1 MDHEIEIMEF
11 LELLDLMDHERD
23 RIGWSLDKFKQ
34 YVLEKYGK
42 KSRYFLTDEQ
52 LWELYDD
59 LRSQPD
65 KSIIQLPTIGLRK
78 I

>member
-1 MDHEIEIMEF
+1 MDHEIETIEF
-11 LELLDLMDHERD
+11 FELLDLMDREGD
-23 RIGWSLDKFKQ
+23 RIGWSRDKFKQ

-52 LWELYDD
+52 LWEVYEY
-59 LRSQPD
+59 LRTQPN
-65 KSIIQLPTIGLRK
+65 KSIIQLPKIGLRK

>member
-11 LELLDLMDHERD
+11 LELLDLMDREVN

-34 YVLEKYGK
+34 YVLTQYGK

-52 LWELYDD
+52 LWELLDF

>member
-1 MDHEIEIMEF
+1 MDF
-11 LELLDLMDHERD
+11 YALLDLMDCERD
-23 RIGWSLDKFKQ
+23 RIGWSKDKFKQ
-34 YVLEKYGK
+34 YVFTQYGK

-52 LWELYDD
+52 LWELYDY

>member
-1 MDHEIEIMEF
+1 MDF
-11 LELLDLMDHERD
+11 FALLDLMERECD
-23 RIGWSLDKFKQ
+23 RIDWSLGKFKQ

-52 LWELYDD
+52 LWELYEY
-59 LRSQPD
+59 LRLQPN

-78 I
+78 L